1 MRIVCSI
8 LLGLLVVPAMAAD
21 EHGMINHRS
30 DFDVEETADR
40 LEKALRDKGINVF
53 ARIDHAEGAADVGL
67 SLRPTELVI
76 FGNPKVGTPLMHCVQ
91 SHGIDLPQK
100 ALIWRDH
107 EDRVWLTYNDPAYIA
122 ERHDL
127 DGAAC
132 QANVE
137 KVAKALDRF
146 ARAATER

>member
-1 MRIVCSI
+1 MRLVCTIV
-8 LLGLLVVPAMAAD
+8 LGLLLVPAMAAD

-30 DFDVEETADR
+30 AFGVEETADR
-40 LEKALRDKGINVF
+40 LEKALGEKGIEVF
-53 ARIDHAEGAADVGL
+53 ARIDHGEGAAGVDL

-76 FGNPKVGTPLMHCVQ
+76 FGNPKVGTPLMQCVQ

-122 ERHDL
+122 ERHSL

-132 QANVE
+132 RAHVE
-137 KVAKALDRF
+137 KVASVLDRF
-146 ARAATER
+146 ARVATER